1 MRRAARAGRAGKQG
15 ALRRD
20 ERGVLATLGR
30 ASIAAL
36 VQLLTAS
43 APAVVRGTSAGARP
57 PARRHGCLSRVQR
70 PRLRTA
76 PRPVRAC
83 SPQAD
88 GRRPRMAGSRRLE
101 RRMVG
106 RGDGAGVARAQGGS
120 GPAAARH
127 GPARRCGHGPPRAAR
142 AQPAPGVGA
151 RPPGGGARVRGPSR
165 HGLGRGSRV
174 GEMRRSAGSAGGGVA
189 RAPVGARVPHGTVAA
204 AGRRRRE
211 GERAASAGRSGG
223 CSRPG
228 RRWQRARGAVA
239 APGGKSLPGA
249 AAAQMVAAAVGG
261 EPTAAAGWERGGKK
275 PKTLV

>member
-204 AGRRRRE
+204 AGRRRR
-211 GERAASAGRSGG
+211 GRALVVRHRHHPASGDPSCRRSGADLV
-223 CSRPG
+223 SLMPG
-228 RRWQRARGAVA
+228 RASERGRDGGGRRRRGAAQAARG
-239 APGGKSLPGA
+239 G
-249 AAAQMVAAAVGG
+249 
-261 EPTAAAGWERGGKK
+261 
-275 PKTLV
+275 